1 MQLKLIFVF
10 SSVAMKYKLRSY
22 SIQVFG
28 LLTRVIKGGQL
39 GAKLGTHRCGFW
51 GLTERIVFLT
61 WKKRHFW
68 LEVAFCF
75 LPHEWKN
82 RSLHWLSSY
91 NSFAYR
97 LRFSCL
103 RKWTSEKMADI
114 LRRHHPYGF
123 PAKWRLKWNERCL
136 VPRHHYSP
144 RRMRFGSRSSP
155 ICHRNALTEKTWE
168 DAEPVLGIKT
178 RHCRSESLLGTWARG
193 PLGSG
198 DTGFEV
204 LDFRPSGHVPFKSK
218 LEDPLLKALNHLN

>member
-1 MQLKLIFVF
+1 MWVKWPAVIRISTGDLTALSKSATQAYLLFSFLFLCIFVF

-75 LPHEWKN
+75 LPHKWKY
-82 RSLHWLSSY
+82 RSLHLYWL
-91 NSFAYR
+91 AITH
-97 LRFSCL
+97 LRVAWDSHAHANELL
-103 RKWTSEKMADI
+103 RKWPTFCDI
-114 LRRHHPYGF
+114 RHHDLYGF
-123 PAKWRLKWNERCL
+123 LAKWRLKRNEHCL

-144 RRMRFGSRSSP
+144 QLMRFGSRSFP
-155 ICHRNALTEKTWE
+155 ICHRNALTEKAWE
-168 DAEPVLGIKT
+168 DAEPGLGIVVP
-178 RHCRSESLLGTWARG
+178 RASWG
-193 PLGSG
+193 P
-198 DTGFEV
+198 E
-204 LDFRPSGHVPFKSK
+204 H
-218 LEDPLLKALNHLN
+218 EEQ